1 MKPLVKICML
11 GMLIMLSFT
20 ACKKAQEESAEAS
33 KETVTEMKANTI
45 DAAKDAAAEAERA
58 ASEMAKAVDQVNQEN
73 TEPADKPEQ

>member
-20 ACKKAQEESAEAS
+20 ACKKAQEESAETA

-45 DAAKDAAAEAERA
+45 DAAKDAAAEAERVA
-58 ASEMAKAVDQVNQEN
+58 GEIAKAADQVNAES
-73 TEPADKPEQ
+73 TEPTDK